1 MLMVYVNKKVKMPA
15 QPPKKDGEKAAKK
28 AKQKK

>member
-1 MLMVYVNKKVKMPA
+1 MVYGDKRIKMPT